1 MINLV
6 LIRERRGEE
15 RREGVKRNFPPSPNF
30 CLQEAMT
37 LLNITVGDLG
47 FRILRF

>member
-15 RREGVKRNFPPSPNF
+15 RREGVKGISPPHPNF
-30 CLQEAMT
+30 VSKKQ
-37 LLNITVGDLG
+37 
-47 FRILRF
+47 